1 MLNPD
6 GVVLGNYRTC
16 ITGKDL
22 NRCYFDPDEQLFP
35 TIFSL
40 KKLLRE
46 QKNHFMYLDLHGH
59 SIKKN
64 CFNYGP
70 EFPIYSN
77 RYLKCRLFAKLMS
90 K

>member
-1 MLNPD
+1 MFLFKAEVIDKFNKVVSASIHIIPMLNPD

-46 QKNHFMYLDLHGH
+46 QKNV
-59 SIKKN
+59 
-64 CFNYGP
+64 
-70 EFPIYSN
+70 
-77 RYLKCRLFAKLMS
+77 
-90 K
+90 